1 MIKLLFV
8 SAALLVW
15 DPPSNVDVIPV
26 SRYVVYHSGV
36 VAGPFMPIGNTI
48 ETNLI
53 LGPLNSGTNGFESD
67 PSNQV
72 FNPVINPPVNAVIK
86 ITIP

>member
-1 MIKLLFV
+1 
-8 SAALLVW
+8 
-15 DPPSNVDVIPV
+15 
-26 SRYVVYHSGV
+26 
-36 VAGPFMPIGNTI
+36 MPIGNTI

-53 LGPLNSGTNGFESD
+53 LGPLNSGNHFYYVTAVGTNGFESD